1 MAWNNK
7 NPCLHVLVCI
17 TVTQNNII
25 DVWPWRWMSVCSKT
39 AIQFQQL
46 QLLVEC
52 YSVPQSLT
60 CLYLTATAI
69 YIISSSS
76 YYKKYQLNINQV
88 SHYHIAVL
96 KRTDLAVPGIQT
108 GHLQSGQ
115 YEKQKNQV
123 QILKVTF
130 LIRLTLGFH
139 M

>member
-1 MAWNNK
+1 M
-7 NPCLHVLVCI
+7 
-17 TVTQNNII
+17 
-25 DVWPWRWMSVCSKT
+25 
-39 AIQFQQL
+39 
-46 QLLVEC
+46 
-52 YSVPQSLT
+52 
-60 CLYLTATAI
+60 
-69 YIISSSS
+69 
-76 YYKKYQLNINQV
+76 

-96 KRTDLAVPGIQT
+96 KRTDWAVPGIQT